1 MTAKLRLR
9 LRPSELVNKFTISE
23 VYKLLLQ
30 VHYCTALGGLKKM
43 RFYGFAVAVGVIT
56 LGACAGG
63 EKSPAD
69 TTHVAVDTSAAT
81 TTTTTTSPAGG
92 ATATTGGAATAAPIT
107 GKTIT
112 VNMVGDAKGYRFEP
126 ANVSVKQGDGIKF
139 VVVSGGPHNVA
150 FDPAT
155 VPADSKSQ
163 LDANMGTDKMAELS
177 SAMKTNAGESVTVS
191 FANIKPGQY
200 PYHCVPHLA
209 LGMKGVITVQ

>member
-1 MTAKLRLR
+1 
-9 LRPSELVNKFTISE
+9 
-23 VYKLLLQ
+23 
-30 VHYCTALGGLKKM
+30 M

-81 TTTTTTSPAGG
+81 TTTTTTAGG
-92 ATATTGGAATAAPIT
+92 AASTTTGGAATAAPIT

-150 FDPAT
+150 FDPANI
-155 VPADSKSQ
+155 PADVRPQ

-177 SAMKTNAGESVTVS
+177 SALKTNAGESVTIS
-191 FANIKPGQY
+191 FGNIKPGQY

>member
-1 MTAKLRLR
+1 
-9 LRPSELVNKFTISE
+9 
-23 VYKLLLQ
+23 
-30 VHYCTALGGLKKM
+30 M

-69 TTHVAVDTSAAT
+69 TTHVAVDTSAT
-81 TTTTTTSPAGG
+81 TTTTTATPAGG
-92 ATATTGGAATAAPIT
+92 ATATGGAATAAPIT

-155 VPADSKSQ
+155 IPADSKSQ

-191 FANIKPGQY
+191 FANVKPGQY
-200 PYHCVPHLA
+200 PFHCVPHLA